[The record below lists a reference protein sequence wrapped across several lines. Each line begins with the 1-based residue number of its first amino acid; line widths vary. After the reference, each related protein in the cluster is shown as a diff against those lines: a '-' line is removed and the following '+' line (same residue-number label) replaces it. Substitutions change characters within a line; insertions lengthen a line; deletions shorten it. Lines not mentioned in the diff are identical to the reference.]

1 MDEQQGQ
8 ATEPVEAQEQVND
21 GVGGGNNGGPES
33 GDVAQAAKEA
43 ARRLKYKTK
52 DGQELEVDEDEAL
65 RTWAERKAHQAAASK
80 ELNEGKALRKQAEQ
94 LVEMLKD
101 KGKLRDVM
109 KKLGHDPRKLSEE
122 ILAEHLEDELMDPRD
137 RELRDAKRR
146 LEQIDAME
154 RQQKEALEAKRLQ
167 EVKSRYMAEYE
178 KEFITALDTVEVPKS
193 KETISEMA
201 KYIYRA
207 GQIGFKMTANEAAKL
222 VKEDILERQRR
233 IFSNADGETLLKLF
247 GEDVANKIRKA
258 DLAKLKNPNAN
269 LSNNI
274 QQAETHRDRTPKK
287 RLSSREW
294 QLHKRGLK

>member
-8 ATEPVEAQEQVND
+8 ATEPVEVQEQVND
-21 GVGGGNNGGPES
+21 GVGGGNAGGPET
-33 GDVAQAAKEA
+33 GDVASAAKEA
-43 ARRLKYKTK
+43 IRRLKYKTK

-65 RTWAERKAHQAAASK
+65 RTWAERKSHQAAASK

-137 RELRDAKRR
+137 RELRDAKKR

-154 RQQKEALEAKRLQ
+154 RQQKEALEAKRV
-167 EVKSRYMAEYE
+167 EEMKARFREEYQRD
-178 KEFITALDTVEVPKS
+178 FIEALKKLEVPQN
-193 KETISEMA
+193 KETVSEMA
-201 KYIYRA
+201 KYIARA
-207 GQIGFKMTANEAAKL
+207 AQIGFKMTPDEAAKL
-222 VKEDILERQRR
+222 VKEDNTERQRR
-233 IFSNADGETLLKLF
+233 LFHNADGETILKMF
-247 GEDVANKIRKA
+247 GEEIANKIRKA